1 MNQKKQKCF
10 MSGFK
15 TCPHKYK
22 YNVYFLQSILY
33 DFLKKLVSE
42 DCFTSLLF
50 MSVCVFLEPVF
61 LTGDGRFSRDTGGLI
76 IILGSS
82 SLASVDSLSQT
93 FSVTVRKKDPTTATA
108 TRTSKEK

>member
-22 YNVYFLQSILY
+22 YNVYFLQSIHE

-42 DCFTSLLF
+42 DSFTFLLF
-50 MSVCVFLEPVF
+50 MSVCVFLAPVF
-61 LTGDGRFSRDTGGLI
+61 LTGYGRFSRDTGGLI
-76 IILGSS
+76 IIWGSS
-82 SLASVDSLSQT
+82 SLVSVD
-93 FSVTVRKKDPTTATA
+93 
-108 TRTSKEK
+108 

>member
-1 MNQKKQKCF
+1 

-61 LTGDGRFSRDTGGLI
+61 LTGDGLLSRDTGGLI
-76 IILGSS
+76 IIWGSS
-82 SLASVDSLSQT
+82 SLASLDWLSQT
-93 FSVTVRKKDPTTATA
+93 FLVIVRKKSSNNGDGHANVTE
-108 TRTSKEK
+108 EKQV